1 MITVRIDAG
10 EFVRDLQS
18 SMDDGCLMA
27 KHFLTPGQLQRLFR
41 QLIDMDLISE
51 KDLAIR
57 SNVSASQITRAFV
70 ESQKEFDKI
79 S

>member
-1 MITVRIDAG
+1 MITVQIDAG

-27 KHFLTPGQLQRLFR
+27 KHFLTPGQLHRLFR

-51 KDLAIR
+51 RDLAVR